1 MMSAAQALVIQRFRP
16 DSRNPPDTGTAVV
29 RIAAAD
35 RDAHRQRQLLKSFDA
50 LGMSRECRRVLNG
63 EVLVARTASHPPR
76 TVSLLIER

>member
-1 MMSAAQALVIQRFRP
+1 
-16 DSRNPPDTGTAVV
+16 V

-63 EVLVARTASHPPR
+63 EVLVARAASHPPR